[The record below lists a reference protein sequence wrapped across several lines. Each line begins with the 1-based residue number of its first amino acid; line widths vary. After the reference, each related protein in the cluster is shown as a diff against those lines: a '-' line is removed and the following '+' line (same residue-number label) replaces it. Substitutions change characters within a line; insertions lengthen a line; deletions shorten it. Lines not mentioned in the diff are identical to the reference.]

1 MKMLLIGLKD
11 NVMILLESFFN
22 LSSLIG
28 MEATKVMFALFD
40 NDTDHDGYGETGKG
54 WVLTDLDEFSFCWV
68 VAINGRYM

>member
-22 LSSLIG
+22 LSSHIG

-40 NDTDHDGYGETGKG
+40 NDTDRSQALGWTTRVGLLHDLRGLLKEWLLHKAHG
-54 WVLTDLDEFSFCWV
+54 
-68 VAINGRYM
+68 